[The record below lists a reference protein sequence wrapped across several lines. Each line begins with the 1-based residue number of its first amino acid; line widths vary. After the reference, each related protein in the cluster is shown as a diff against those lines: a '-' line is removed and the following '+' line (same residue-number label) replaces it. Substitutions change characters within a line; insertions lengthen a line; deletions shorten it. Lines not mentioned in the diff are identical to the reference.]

1 MYIYICIN
9 IYINMAFVQKGGFQE
24 RSCFFFFGFFGQ
36 IFPAFKVKVKPVSCW
51 VMSFD
56 TVNHLHLRHKIS
68 STFNRVAA
76 AKMHLVI
83 AFTRRRPKQSQ
94 SVQLY
99 LP

>member
-1 MYIYICIN
+1 MYKYIYKYGLCTKRGISG
-9 IYINMAFVQKGGFQE
+9 KKL
-24 RSCFFFFGFFGQ
+24 FFFCFFFGQ

-56 TVNHLHLRHKIS
+56 TVNHLHLRHKFS